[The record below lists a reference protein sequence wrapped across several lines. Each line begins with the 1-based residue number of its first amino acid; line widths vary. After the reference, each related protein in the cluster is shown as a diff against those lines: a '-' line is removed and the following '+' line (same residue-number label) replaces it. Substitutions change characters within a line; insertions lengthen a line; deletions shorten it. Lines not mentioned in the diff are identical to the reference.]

1 MGGGGKSQ
9 TTTQQVSIPPE
20 VLARYNAVN
29 ARAESVATRPFQQ
42 YGTTAEAF
50 VAPLTQAQ
58 QQGIQQ
64 TQQYAQAAQPYF
76 GAATDQLMAAQQQGQ
91 TSFAGYSAASKP

>member
-9 TTTQQVSIPPE
+9 TSTQQVSIPPE

-29 ARAESVATRPFQQ
+29 ARAESVATQPFQQ

-50 VAPLTQAQ
+50 VAPLTRTQ
-58 QQGIQQ
+58 QQGIAQ
-64 TQQYAQAAQPYF
+64 TGQYGQAAQPYF
-76 GAATDQLMAAQQQGQ
+76 GAATNQQIGR
-91 TSFAGYSAASKP
+91 AHV